1 MTSAQQQLASLAG
14 KPDDDIDFAE
24 AALDISRLF
33 QQRVAAQE
41 SLQRLDLLAA
51 AARARVSEDADLL
64 RQVADLNAFFFDE
77 LGFAGNQQ
85 DFYDPRNSFLDQVL
99 ERRLGIPITLSMVYV
114 EIASRLGMPAH
125 GVSFPAHFLVRIG
138 RGSTALMIDAY
149 AGGAALGED
158 DLDRRLAEVYGE
170 GVLSIRANPSLLRP
184 AGKREILVRMLRNLT
199 GVYRARGDSAN
210 LLEALTA
217 VLNVSPDLPDELYQ
231 RGLLYRELGYT
242 PAALEDLTRFT
253 QVSDDAEE
261 IAAASE
267 IIDALS
273 AQPVKLH

>member
-77 LGFAGNQQ
+77 LGFTGNQQ

-114 EIASRLGMPAH
+114 EIAARLGMPAH

-231 RGLLYRELGYT
+231 RGLLYRELGYS